1 MNFVKRYR
9 LAALLFFIISISV
22 PAFASPLTDGNI
34 VSFSDVT
41 VQPDEHVKSVLVVG
55 GNASIAGHVEDEVV
69 VINGN
74 AFLSPTA
81 TIKDHVIVLG
91 GKIAAEDGA
100 FVRKGY
106 FQYSGDFFAIS
117 SLLTAGLIVAIIW
130 FAQFIVTVAL
140 LLVPVLTAWLRPGL
154 IEEFSQ
160 IIKDHKIKTLFLGI
174 LGIIAGLVI
183 IAIFL
188 LSVIGIPIAL
198 VLLFLMLVVMALG
211 LGAVCTSIGDSISSY
226 LNLKEQKKY
235 FSVLAGSLLVA
246 LLFNIPLIGLL
257 LLCLVAAVGLGG
269 VLLKFFTKKVTT
281 DNS

>member
-1 MNFVKRYR
+1 MSFLKKYKLV
-9 LAALLFFIISISV
+9 ALIFFIFSFSV
-22 PAFASPLTDGNI
+22 PAFASPLTEGNI
-34 VSFSDVT
+34 VSFSDVN

-55 GNASIAGHVEDEVV
+55 GNVNIAGYVEDEVV

-81 TIKDHVIVLG
+81 KIKDHVIVLG
-91 GKIAAEDGA
+91 GKISAEDGA

-106 FQYSGDFFAIS
+106 FQYGGDFFAIS

-130 FAQFIVTVAL
+130 FAQFMVTVVL
-140 LLVPVLTAWLRPGL
+140 LIIPVLTAWLRPSL
-154 IEEFSQ
+154 IGEISQ

-183 IAIFL
+183 IAIFS
-188 LSVIGIPIAL
+188 LSIIGVPIAL

-211 LGAVCTSIGDSISSY
+211 FGAGCASIGDCISNY
-226 LNLKEQKKY
+226 INIKEQKKY
-235 FSVLAGSLLVA
+235 FSVLIGSISIA

-257 LLCLVAAVGLGG
+257 VLCIVLSVAFGG
-269 VLLKFFTKKVTT
+269 VLLKFFTKKVTE
-281 DNS
+281 NS